1 MIIRTHRLRIA
12 LLALGLALGMVAIV
26 PAAPTEPATP
36 DLEQDWRL
44 QMIDLAGQI
53 AERGKIFGQ
62 YSESEIYNQHAIIHA
77 DDKTPVHVVLRRT
90 GALLDHL
97 VENNTDIDATT
108 YRRKLNDL
116 KTKAQALP
124 APDVKIPKRSG
135 KEWEM
140 ATLNNAD
147 AFFPLFKEVMI
158 LQREIAF
165 KNPLLDF
172 DKITFVKRNPP
183 AMAHMCDEWY
193 GRVSEPGGGL
203 YILNNPWSDKPT
215 LSDLIKD
222 NPVQNGQYAG
232 KVLEPGAFIT
242 PELDYDGKTIYFAY
256 SGNKES
262 FIEKYKSVK
271 STWGLMQNEYFHS
284 PETAY
289 HIFRVGVDGSDLTQI
304 TEGAWNDFYPCVLPS
319 GRVVF
324 LSERRGGEG
333 RCHPRPCPT
342 YVMHSM
348 FPDGSDIVPISYHE
362 INEWSPVVTNKGRL
376 IYSRWDYLDRGFS
389 KGQYPWFSDPD
400 GRNVRAFY
408 GNYEGGGGSVHADLR
423 PVPDSSLF
431 FGTEYGHH
439 AASYGT
445 LVVADGS
452 KVDNYKSNVPKYL
465 TPETQPYNK
474 YSNRGAF
481 TTPYP
486 LSETTYLCT
495 WSPDARL
502 YTLNGMTKNYE
513 KPEYPHGIYLM
524 DAYGNK
530 ILLYRDAEISAN
542 LPYPVRVR
550 QRQHIM
556 PHSTATGAPK
566 DQKPL
571 PTDPD
576 TANVTIMNVYES
588 ELPWPE
594 GRKID
599 KLRIVQVLPKSSP
612 GASNPPINYDREIV
626 ARQVLGTVPIEED
639 GSVNFTLKAGIPVF
653 FQVLDENGLAIQS
666 MRSSMYAMP
675 GESLSCLGCH
685 EPKGKAGDP
694 GKASM
699 AKALNR
705 EPSTITPGP
714 EGSKPMTFARLVQPV
729 LDEKCVK
736 CHLEHPEKAPDLR
749 ADGEL
754 AKGLEQRAKEKAL
767 KIDKRNWTTSY
778 LNLWPYAFAYNTRAY
793 SEKHYWSVKPSK
805 MRTIPGKV
813 GAYVAPLYELLTTG
827 SHKDKVKLTPEEMER
842 LVVWLDTQSV
852 FYGAYHK
859 TREQKS
865 GEAVEPEVE

>member
-1 MIIRTHRLRIA
+1 MKRKLIMLDMLLVFVLLLSIA
-12 LLALGLALGMVAIV
+12 PLAG
-26 PAAPTEPATP
+26 AAPEEPATV
-36 DLEQDWRL
+36 DLEEDWRL
-44 QMIDLAGQI
+44 QMVDLSGQI
-53 AERGKIFGQ
+53 VERGKIFGG
-62 YSESEIYNQHAIIHA
+62 YSDSEIYNQQAMILDA
-77 DDKTPVHVVLRRT
+77 DKTPVHVVLRRT
-90 GALLDHL
+90 EALLDYL
-97 VENNTDIDATT
+97 VKEGADIDAAA
-108 YRRKLNDL
+108 YRQKLGDL
-116 KTKAQALP
+116 KSKAQSLP
-124 APDVKIPKRSG
+124 APDVTIPKRKG
-135 KEWEM
+135 NTWEM

-147 AFFPLFKEVMI
+147 AFFPLFKEVMA

-165 KNPLLDF
+165 KNPQLDF

-203 YILNNPWSDKPT
+203 YILNNPWSDNPT
-215 LSDLIKD
+215 ITDLIKD
-222 NPVQNGQYAG
+222 NPVKSGQLAG
-232 KVLEPGAFIT
+232 QVLEPGAFVT
-242 PELDYDGKTIYFAY
+242 PEVDYDGKTIYFAY
-256 SGNKES
+256 SGNKQS
-262 FIEKYKSVK
+262 FIEQYKSAK
-271 STWGLMQNEYFHS
+271 SSWNFMQKEYFHS

-289 HIFRVGVDGSDLTQI
+289 HIFRIGVDGSDLTQL
-304 TEGAWNDFYPCVLPS
+304 TEGTWNDFYPCVLPS

-362 INEWSPVVTNKGRL
+362 INEWSPVVTHEGRL
-376 IYSRWDYLDRGFS
+376 VYSRWDYLDRGFS

-408 GNYEGGGGSVHADLR
+408 GNYEGGGSSVHADLR
-423 PVPDSSLF
+423 PVPDSALF

-452 KVDNYKSNVPKYL
+452 KIDNYKSNVPKYL

-474 YSNRGAF
+474 YANRGAF

-486 LSETTYLCT
+486 LSENVFLCT

-502 YTLNGMTKNYE
+502 YTLNGMKENYK
-513 KPEYPHGIYLM
+513 KPDHPHGIYLM
-524 DAYGNK
+524 DAFGNK
-530 ILLYRDAEISAN
+530 TLLYRDAKISAN

-550 QRQHIM
+550 ERQPIM
-556 PHSTATGAPK
+556 PHSTATGASK
-566 DQKPL
+566 DQKAM
-571 PTDPD
+571 PTDPA
-576 TANVTIMNVYES
+576 TARVAIMNIYES

-594 GRKID
+594 DRKID
-599 KLRIVQVLPKSSP
+599 KLRIIQVLPKSSP
-612 GASNPPINYDREIV
+612 SAGNPPINYDREIV

-639 GSVNFTLKAGIPVF
+639 GSVHFTLRAGIPVF

-685 EPKGKAGDP
+685 EPKGKTAEQ
-694 GKASM
+694 GKAAM
-699 AKALNR
+699 ALALKR
-705 EPSTITPGP
+705 EPSVITPGP
-714 EGSKPMTFARLVQPV
+714 EGSKPMTFPRLVQPV
-729 LDEKCVK
+729 FDAKCVK
-736 CHLEHPEKAPDLR
+736 CHLEHPDEAPDLR
-749 ADGEL
+749 ADGQL
-754 AKGLEQRAKEKAL
+754 AKGLEQRAKEKGL
-767 KIDKRNWTTSY
+767 RLDKRNWTTSY
-778 LNLWPYAFAYNTRAY
+778 MNIWPYAFAYNTRAY
-793 SEKHYWSVKPSK
+793 SESKYWSVKPSK

-827 SHKDKVKLTPEEMER
+827 SHKDKVSLTPEEMER
-842 LVVWLDTQSV
+842 IVVWLDTQSV
-852 FYGAYHK
+852 FYGAYDN
-859 TREQKS
+859 TQAQKK